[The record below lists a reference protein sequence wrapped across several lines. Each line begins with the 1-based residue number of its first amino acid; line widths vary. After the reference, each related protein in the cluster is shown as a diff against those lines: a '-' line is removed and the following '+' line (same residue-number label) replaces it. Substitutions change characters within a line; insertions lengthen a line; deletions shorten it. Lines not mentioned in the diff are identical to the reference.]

1 VVFTGSL
8 LPTDIEASYR
18 LGANGCIQKP
28 TSGAD
33 FNRVVGSMFNFFL
46 SVNQLHPVC
55 DEDMTKSLKELL
67 EASWRRDLVLCWRH
81 GYTC

>member
-1 VVFTGSL
+1 VVVFTGSL

-46 SVNQLHPVC
+46 SVNQLHP
-55 DEDMTKSLKELL
+55 L
-67 EASWRRDLVLCWRH
+67 R
-81 GYTC
+81 